1 MEFVLLIFFVLFGFL
16 LGTLILGNFFSLAF
30 LKLPGLF
37 TATPKTPVRLLVH
50 FTMETLGWCLAL
62 VSIVFLANK
71 YLTGHQLLFYCGV
84 CVSLAFHIGTLF
96 ELYGKSSSNER

>member
-1 MEFVLLIFFVLFGFL
+1 MEFVLLILFVLLGFL
-16 LGTLILGNFFSLAF
+16 LGTLMLGNFFSLAF

-62 VSIVFLANK
+62 VSIVFLVNK
-71 YLTGHQLLFYCGV
+71 YLADYQLLFYCGI
-84 CVSLAFHIGTLF
+84 CISLAFHVGTLLD
-96 ELYGKSSSNER
+96 LYGKSSSNKR